1 MLFSLLVGEV
11 CEILHTDC
19 TALHLDCNLPAQ
31 GSHMATITKL
41 PSGKYRAQVRRQGV
55 YRAQSFSRKI
65 DAQGWAVEI
74 ERAIESGSSRGLMR
88 PAAGMTLQDVI
99 AAYTE
104 QVKVPRAAELAL
116 LQIGRVIGQVP
127 VRQLNALNIQDWIR
141 DRQAKGLQTAS
152 ILRPLGRLSTMLQWA
167 RDIKSIDLNPEIVL
181 EARRRLVRHNPGHN
195 RQRDRIPTAE
205 EIERLQSYF
214 NGEYSGYVPM
224 AMLIDFAL
232 VSAMRVGEICRIT
245 FEDVNWERQ
254 TITIRDRKDPQQKI
268 GNNQVVPL
276 LPAAMQ
282 IVQARRE
289 VTGGKGRIFPYR
301 SEYVSNLWFNTT
313 QRLKVDNLTFHDLR
327 YAAIT
332 ELFRK
337 GLGIPEVALV
347 SGHRSWRELKRYT
360 QLTATDVLGKFKALE
375 QAGG

>member
-1 MLFSLLVGEV
+1 
-11 CEILHTDC
+11 
-19 TALHLDCNLPAQ
+19 
-31 GSHMATITKL
+31 
-41 PSGKYRAQVRRQGV
+41 
-55 YRAQSFSRKI
+55 
-65 DAQGWAVEI
+65 
-74 ERAIESGSSRGLMR
+74 
-88 PAAGMTLQDVI
+88 
-99 AAYTE
+99 
-104 QVKVPRAAELAL
+104 VKVPRAAELAL

-195 RQRDRIPTAE
+195 RQRDRIPTAA

-327 YAAIT
+327 HAAIT

-360 QLTATDVLGKFKALE
+360 QLTAADVLGKFKALE
-375 QAGG
+375 LAGG